1 MAAYLTSR
9 AAIATYGVLAT
20 GTAVHWN
27 RQTKQIATKIRQD
40 LLATEANVTQLQ
52 QERDKLRADLKLALE
67 INEQQ
72 NKLLP
77 PLFPSEEGKVA
88 AAAAAPEDQLFVGFV
103 AGTAATLLGG
113 GLMALSRIGR

>member
-1 MAAYLTSR
+1 
-9 AAIATYGVLAT
+9 
-20 GTAVHWN
+20 VHWN

-40 LLATEANVTQLQ
+40 LLATEASVTQLQ
-52 QERDKLRADLKLALE
+52 QERDKLRADLKLAME

-77 PLFPSEEGKVA
+77 PLFPSEEGNA
-88 AAAAAPEDQLFVGFV
+88 AAGAAPEDQLFAGFI
-103 AGTAATLLGG
+103 AGTTATLLGG